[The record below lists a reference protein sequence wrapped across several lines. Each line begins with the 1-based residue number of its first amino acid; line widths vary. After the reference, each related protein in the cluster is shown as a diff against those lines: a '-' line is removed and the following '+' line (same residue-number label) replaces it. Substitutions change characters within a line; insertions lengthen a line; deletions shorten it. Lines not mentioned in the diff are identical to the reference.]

1 MIDRAFSRRV
11 RRIAGVWWIAS
22 LALWP
27 VSTPGAEPS
36 GTHVRYYRAD
46 AVITVLSIPLVTR
59 SGVGGGYASLE
70 ELEEGRESHMRV
82 RFAAGSL
89 PERAHGLSRLGFIE
103 ETRLSR
109 EGRPEHVG
117 YFGFMTTSEERSVR
131 EARRALNP
139 AAAGCTRYSVMG
151 GTLTAVNTESHKTS
165 FCAEGLY
172 SWANWGDLTGRA
184 HAALGMPA
192 TPVVPA
198 APEKTG
204 VAGAMP
210 MLCALVDAIREDAEA
225 GRRTFVWGDRR
236 YTLSTR
242 KEADAGMGSRLAAR
256 GLTARPEAITRLTG
270 AVRGAGKPSNF
281 RLWFEKG
288 TDNPLPL
295 RIEYRPRSFLYL
307 IFEAVSEANLAAAGV
322 GFRPSGAAPFAS
334 GEIR

>member
-1 MIDRAFSRRV
+1 MIGRAFSQPV
-11 RRIAGVWWIAS
+11 RRLAAVWWIAS

-27 VSTPGAEPS
+27 ISAPGAEPP
-36 GTHVRYYRAD
+36 GPHVRYYRAD

-59 SGVGGGYASLE
+59 SGVGGGYASIE
-70 ELEEGRESHMRV
+70 EREEGLESHMRV

-139 AAAGCTRYSVMG
+139 AASGCTRYSVMA
-151 GTLTAVNTESHKTS
+151 GTLTAVDTESRKAS
-165 FCAEGLY
+165 FCADGLY

-184 HAALGMPA
+184 QAALGMPVLA
-192 TPVVPA
+192 VLPPT
-198 APEKTG
+198 PEKTS

-225 GRRTFVWGDRR
+225 GRRTFVWGARR

-242 KEADAGMGSRLAAR
+242 KEVDAGMGSRLAAR
-256 GLTARPEAITRLTG
+256 GLTARPEAIARLTG
-270 AVRGAGKPSNF
+270 AVRGAGKQSNF
-281 RLWFEKG
+281 RLWFEHG
-288 TDNPLPL
+288 ADNPLPL

-307 IFEAVSEANLAAAGV
+307 IFEAVSEANLAAAGA
-322 GFRPSGAAPFAS
+322 GFRPSGTAPFAS
-334 GEIR
+334 REIP